1 MNETVSNLLL
11 AGDKFVPEIHLR
23 QLGFTYRACG
33 KFTKNKDRI
42 QKIKTQEIPGIFIKT
57 N

>member
-42 QKIKTQEIPGIFIKT
+42 QEIKTQEIPGIFIKT